1 MNSVNLIKYFIILI
15 TFFALSHSQMQA
27 QQRFSI
33 GVIPEFNLDY
43 KLSERVFVKHGFEL
57 QEIFYN
63 KEDNFNL
70 QFNKIDVQNILGFI
84 TSEKSSVGV
93 GYLFRI
99 KEGNRYY
106 HRMTQQFSFKKA
118 IAGLPISHRL
128 RTDQTFSDE
137 KPTFRFRY
145 RVKTVFKFKEEALS
159 TGDKYLV
166 TSLETLYIRESQSDD
181 IENRVYLGLGF
192 LINSKSDFE
201 IGLDWRTDDYLVSGF
216 RNRLWFTA
224 SYSYHL

>member
-43 KLSERVFVKHGFEL
+43 KLSERVFVKHGVEL

-63 KEDNFNL
+63 KEDDFDL
-70 QFNKIDVQNILGFI
+70 QFNKIDVQNILGYK
-84 TSEKSSVGV
+84 TSEKTSIGV
-93 GYLFRI
+93 GYLLRI
-99 KEGNRYY
+99 EDDNRYY